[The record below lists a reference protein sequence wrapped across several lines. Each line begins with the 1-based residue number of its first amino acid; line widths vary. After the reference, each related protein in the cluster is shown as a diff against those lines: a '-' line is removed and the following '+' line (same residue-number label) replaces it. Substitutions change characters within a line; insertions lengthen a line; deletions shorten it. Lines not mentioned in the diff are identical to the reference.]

1 MQVAKVGLWHI
12 VLTWLE
18 LEEKK
23 QNVIAVTTDQF
34 SYAWNTLRCNGT
46 AALLA

>member
-23 QNVIAVTTDQF
+23 TECD
-34 SYAWNTLRCNGT
+34 SRDE
-46 AALLA
+46 